1 MWAFFER
8 ILDSSMFSPHGI
20 CLLWEPE
27 LIWLH
32 VISDALIAMAYFSIP
47 FALAIFVS
55 KRRDLKFGW
64 VYWSFGIFIMACGLT
79 HVLSIYTLWVPVY
92 GVEGLVKAATAI
104 ASIVTAGMLWPL
116 LPQLLTIPSPFE
128 LRQAQEALKEEEI
141 KGRDSEELLAQF
153 RQAGIARKH
162 GPPDGRGGN
171 RGRRIHPDRRAWPH
185 PAVQPGVRKAVRIPR
200 RS

>member
-32 VISDALIAMAYFSIP
+32 VVSDAVIAMAYFSIP
-47 FALAIFVS
+47 FALAILVS

-64 VYWSFGIFIMACGLT
+64 VYWSFGIFILACGLT
-79 HVLSIYTLWVPVY
+79 HILSIYTLWVPIY
-92 GVEGLVKAATAI
+92 GIEGLVKAATAV

-116 LPQLLTIPSPFE
+116 LPKLLTIPSPFE
-128 LRQAQEALKEEEI
+128 LRQAQEALKEEES
-141 KGRDSEELLAQF
+141 KGRDSEQLLQQF
-153 RQAGIARKH
+153 RQT
-162 GPPDGRGGN
+162 
-171 RGRRIHPDRRAWPH
+171 
-185 PAVQPGVRKAVRIPR
+185 Q
-200 RS
+200 